1 MDETPQM
8 TIGEAASRSGV
19 VGRLSFIRVA
29 QQAGLS
35 LDEIKRLVADVDEG
49 TALSEPIRSVSAGK
63 LPEIE
68 AMIERATAMKG
79 WDAEQALAV
88 VHVPG
93 ASCRREPSAQGAPT
107 RRAGS

>member
-68 AMIERATAMKG
+68 AMIERATASPAAAAPNTIGAMRVIRRSS
-79 WDAEQALAV
+79 AL
-88 VHVPG
+88 P
-93 ASCRREPSAQGAPT
+93 R
-107 RRAGS
+107 